1 MVIFWT
7 RLITGK
13 ISKLSYN
20 MFLFMLKSE
29 QINSKWIH
37 CIQSILNNSGKY
49 DVWLRQF
56 TTVNLSLGKIIK
68 QNLLDQFLQNWNA
81 QMHASSKGRNYGL
94 FKTDINLEK
103 YIINLNGS
111 LFYSMIDSVQA
122 TISCR
127 LKLADGTIQICPKE
141 NSSSAQKMTS
151 VTNIITS
158 YAVPSLKK
166 KDAPILTHIFIL
178 VQIH

>member
-1 MVIFWT
+1 
-7 RLITGK
+7 
-13 ISKLSYN
+13 

-37 CIQSILNNSGKY
+37 CIKSILNSSGKY
-49 DVWLRQF
+49 DAWLRQF
-56 TTVNLSLGKIIK
+56 TTVNLSLGKIIR

-103 YIINLNGS
+103 YTINLNGS
-111 LFYSMIDSVQA
+111 LFYSMIRFRTA
-122 TISCR
+122 NH
-127 LKLADGTIQICPKE
+127 KLLIETGRWNNTDLSEE
-141 NSSSAQKMTS
+141 NASSAQKMTS
-151 VTNIITS
+151 VTSIITS